1 MSFTYNDRELSNL
14 DFISRVL
21 TIASNPKVPLIER
34 FRYVCI
40 CCSLLDEFFEIRF
53 SSVLEEA
60 KNTKN
65 QKNIQKKIDLI
76 QKKSKKI
83 EKEIQAELFGK
94 IIPELRNNEITL
106 FIDNDWPEKYS
117 KTIKRIFTQQ
127 VKPYLNL
134 IVLNVNR
141 PFPKMINKS
150 TGYFVELQEKDTK
163 QTRYAIVQIP
173 RMFQRVYELPKQTT
187 GAKKYGFVFLV
198 AMMREFAS
206 ILFPDHNYINEYQ
219 FKVTRNSDLLLS
231 AEDMDDLR
239 DSISGKLMTRQT
251 GEPVRIETST
261 RMPKNIVKFIADN
274 HDVTTNFVHPFRGT
288 PSLANYIGLLDHIN
302 KPSFFFPKH
311 QPRKINFGED
321 IFQWIKEKDRLAHHP
336 YESFDIVNQF
346 VKSAATDPNVVSI
359 KQTIYRADKK
369 SKLIQSLME
378 ASINGID
385 VNVVIEL
392 QARFDEEA
400 NLKWAEKLENV
411 GAHVVHGKPNFKCH
425 AKLLIISRKEIN
437 PNNNKPYIQ
446 HYAHL
451 GTGNYSA
458 GNARSYTDF
467 GFFTADKTIC
477 NDILM
482 TFDFLSG
489 VRKEVKPK
497 EIINSPEMHMLFLK
511 RMISHEIKQAK
522 LGKTAEMI
530 IKVNSLTDT
539 RVIDM
544 LYRASNSGVR
554 ITMIIRGVSRLI
566 PGVKGQSENIRVLST
581 VGRFLE
587 HHRIFY
593 FYHGGKELVYCSSA
607 DWMERN
613 LSRRTEVTFP
623 IKNQRLKERV
633 IDEAL
638 YPHIDSKHT
647 YWLSKKLDYSLKNKK
662 GDARHPNEIALEKS
676 IITN

>member
-302 KPSFFFPKH
+302 NPSFFFPKH

-467 GFFTADKTIC
+467 GLFTADKTIC

-497 EIINSPEMHMLFLK
+497 EIRNSPEMHMLFLK
-511 RMISHEIKQAK
+511 RMISHEIKQVK

-676 IITN
+676 IIIN

>member
-21 TIASNPKVPLIER
+21 SIASNPKVPLIER

-83 EKEIQAELFGK
+83 EKEIQAEFFGK

-302 KPSFFFPKH
+302 NPSFFFPKH

-458 GNARSYTDF
+458 GNAKSYTDF
-467 GFFTADKTIC
+467 GLFTADKTIC

-511 RMISHEIKQAK
+511 RMISHEIKQVK

>member
-21 TIASNPKVPLIER
+21 SIASNPKVPLIER

-53 SSVLEEA
+53 SSVLEEV

-302 KPSFFFPKH
+302 NPSFFFPKH

-458 GNARSYTDF
+458 GNAKSYTDF
-467 GFFTADKTIC
+467 GLFTADKTIC
-477 NDILM
+477 NAMPVPGSVHVWHKISVPYPCHTLR
-482 TFDFLSG
+482 
-489 VRKEVKPK
+489 RKSLPT
-497 EIINSPEMHMLFLK
+497 
-511 RMISHEIKQAK
+511 
-522 LGKTAEMI
+522 GKI
-530 IKVNSLTDT
+530 IKIDT
-539 RVIDM
+539 GPSSPRWHGD
-544 LYRASNSGVR
+544 R
-554 ITMIIRGVSRLI
+554 I
-566 PGVKGQSENIRVLST
+566 
-581 VGRFLE
+581 
-587 HHRIFY
+587 
-593 FYHGGKELVYCSSA
+593 SA
-607 DWMERN
+607 P
-613 LSRRTEVTFP
+613 SP
-623 IKNQRLKERV
+623 C
-633 IDEAL
+633 
-638 YPHIDSKHT
+638 PPS
-647 YWLSKKLDYSLKNKK
+647 
-662 GDARHPNEIALEKS
+662 
-676 IITN
+676 

>member
-21 TIASNPKVPLIER
+21 SIASNPKVPLIER

-83 EKEIQAELFGK
+83 EKEIQGELFGK

-302 KPSFFFPKH
+302 NPSFFFSKH

-437 PNNNKPYIQ
+437 PNNKKPYIQ

-458 GNARSYTDF
+458 GNAKSYTDF
-467 GFFTADKTIC
+467 GLFTADKTIC

-511 RMISHEIKQAK
+511 RMISHEIKQVK

>member
-65 QKNIQKKIDLI
+65 QKSIQKKIDLI

-302 KPSFFFPKH
+302 NPSFFFPKH

-346 VKSAATDPNVVSI
+346 VKSAAIDPNVVSI

-437 PNNNKPYIQ
+437 PNNKKPYIQ

-467 GFFTADKTIC
+467 GLFTADKTIC

-511 RMISHEIKQAK
+511 RMISHEIKQAR

-539 RVIDM
+539 RVINM

-566 PGVKGQSENIRVLST
+566 PGIKGQSENIRVLST

-676 IITN
+676 IIIN

>member
-65 QKNIQKKIDLI
+65 QKSIQKKIDLI

-302 KPSFFFPKH
+302 NPSFFFPKH

-321 IFQWIKEKDRLAHHP
+321 VFQWIKEKDRLAHHP

-437 PNNNKPYIQ
+437 PNNKKPYIQ

-467 GFFTADKTIC
+467 GLFTADKAIC
-477 NDILM
+477 SDILM

-489 VRKEVKPK
+489 VRKELKPK
-497 EIINSPEMHMLFLK
+497 EIINSPERHILFLK
-511 RMISHEIKQAK
+511 RMISHEIKQAR

-544 LYRASNSGVR
+544 LYRASNCGVK

-566 PGVKGQSENIRVLST
+566 PGIKGQSENIRVLST

-676 IITN
+676 IIIN

>member
-65 QKNIQKKIDLI
+65 QKSIQKKIDLI

-302 KPSFFFPKH
+302 NPSFFFPKH

-437 PNNNKPYIQ
+437 PNNKKPYIQ

-458 GNARSYTDF
+458 GNASSYTDF
-467 GFFTADKTIC
+467 GLFTADKAIC
-477 NDILM
+477 SDILM

-489 VRKEVKPK
+489 VRKELKPK
-497 EIINSPEMHMLFLK
+497 VIINSPEKHILFLK
-511 RMISHEIKQAK
+511 RMISHEIKQAR

-676 IITN
+676 IIIN

>member
-1 MSFTYNDRELSNL
+1 MSFTYHDRELSNL

-34 FRYVCI
+34 FRYICI

-53 SSVLEEA
+53 SSVLEEI
-60 KNTKN
+60 KNTKD
-65 QKNIQKKIDLI
+65 QKNIQKKIGFI
-76 QKKSKKI
+76 QTKSKKI
-83 EKEIQAELFGK
+83 EKSIQEELFEK
-94 IIPELRNNEITL
+94 IIPELSHNDITL
-106 FIDNDWPEKYS
+106 FIDNDWPTTYNR
-117 KTIKRIFTQQ
+117 TIKRIFTQKI
-127 VKPYLNL
+127 KPYLNL

-163 QTRYAIVQIP
+163 KTRYAIVQIP
-173 RMFQRVYELPKQTT
+173 RQFQRVYEIPKQTT

-206 ILFPDHNYINEYQ
+206 SLFPDHDYINEYQ

-231 AEDMDDLR
+231 EEDMDDLR

-274 HDVTTNFVHPFRGT
+274 HGVTTNFVHPFRGT
-288 PSLANYIGLLDHIN
+288 PSLANYVGLLDHIKN
-302 KPSFFFPKH
+302 KKFFFPKH
-311 QPRKINFGED
+311 MPKKINFGKD
-321 IFQWIKEKDRLAHHP
+321 IFEWIKTKDRLAHHP

-346 VKSAATDPNVVSI
+346 VKSAANDPNVISI
-359 KQTIYRADKK
+359 KQTIYRADKR
-369 SKLIQSLME
+369 SKLIKSLMD

-425 AKLLIISRKEIN
+425 AKMLIISRREIN
-437 PNNNKPYIQ
+437 SENNKPYIQ

-451 GTGNYSA
+451 GTGNYSSS
-458 GNARSYTDF
+458 NANSYTDF
-467 GFFTADKTIC
+467 GLFTADKTIC

-482 TFDFLSG
+482 TFDLLSG
-489 VRKEVKPK
+489 VRKEIKPK
-497 EIINSPEMHMLFLK
+497 EILHSPESHLSFLK
-511 RMISHEIKQAK
+511 KMISHEIRQAK
-522 LGKTAEMI
+522 QGKTAEMI
-530 IKVNSLTDT
+530 VKVNSLTDT

-544 LYRASNSGVR
+544 LYKASNNGVKT
-554 ITMIIRGVSRLI
+554 TMIVRGVSRLI
-566 PGVKGQSENIRVLST
+566 PEVKGQSGNIKVIST

-633 IDEAL
+633 INEAL
-638 YPHIDSKHT
+638 YPHIESKHT
-647 YWLSKKLDYSLKNKK
+647 YWLSKKSDYSLRNKK
-662 GDARHPNEIALEKS
+662 GDPRHPNEITLEQIKK
-676 IITN
+676 NN

>member
-1 MSFTYNDRELSNL
+1 MSFTYHDRELSNL

-21 TIASNPKVPLIER
+21 TIASNSKVPLIER

-60 KNTKN
+60 KNTKDP
-65 QKNIQKKIDLI
+65 KTIEKKIALI
-76 QKKSKKI
+76 QKQSKVI
-83 EKEIQAELFGK
+83 EKSIQEELFGK
-94 IIPELRNNEITL
+94 IIPELRHNDITL
-106 FIDNDWPEKYS
+106 FIDNDWPQKYN

-150 TGYFVELQEKDTK
+150 TGYFVELQEKDSK
-163 QTRYAIVQIP
+163 ETRYAIVQIP
-173 RMFQRVYELPKQTT
+173 RLFQRVYELPKQTT

-206 ILFPDHNYINEYQ
+206 SLFPDHDYINEYQ

-239 DSISGKLMTRQT
+239 DSISGKLKTRQT

-274 HDVTTNFVHPFRGT
+274 HDVTTEFVHPFRGT
-288 PSLANYIGLLDHIN
+288 PSLANYVGLLDHIN
-302 KPSFFFPKH
+302 NKNFFFPKH
-311 QPRKINFGED
+311 RPKKINFGED
-321 IFQWIKEKDRLAHHP
+321 IFEWIKEKDRLVHHP
-336 YESFDIVNQF
+336 FESFDIVNQF
-346 VKSAATDPNVVSI
+346 VNSAANDPSVISI
-359 KQTIYRADKK
+359 KQTIYRADKR

-425 AKLLIISRKEIN
+425 AKLLVVSRREIN
-437 PNNNKPYIQ
+437 PKNKKPYLQ

-458 GNARSYTDF
+458 SNANSYTDF
-467 GFFTADKTIC
+467 GLFTTDKAIC

-489 VRKEVKPK
+489 VRKDIRPR
-497 EIINSPEMHMLFLK
+497 EILYSPESHISFLK
-511 RMISHEIKQAK
+511 KMISHEIRQAK

-530 IKVNSLTDT
+530 IKVNSLTDI

-544 LYRASNSGVR
+544 LYTASNNGVR
-554 ITMIIRGVSRLI
+554 ITMIVRGVSRLI

-623 IKNQRLKERV
+623 IKNQRLKERI

-638 YPHIDSKHT
+638 YPHIESKHT

-662 GDARHPNEIALEKS
+662 GDPRHPNEITLEQINK
-676 IITN
+676 NN

>member
-187 GAKKYGFVFLV
+187 GARKYGFVFLV

-302 KPSFFFPKH
+302 NPSFFFPKH

-467 GFFTADKTIC
+467 GLFTADKTIS

-511 RMISHEIKQAK
+511 RMISHEIKQVK

-676 IITN
+676 IIIN

>member
-21 TIASNPKVPLIER
+21 SIASNPKVPLIER

-302 KPSFFFPKH
+302 NPSFFFPKH

-467 GFFTADKTIC
+467 GLFTADKTIC